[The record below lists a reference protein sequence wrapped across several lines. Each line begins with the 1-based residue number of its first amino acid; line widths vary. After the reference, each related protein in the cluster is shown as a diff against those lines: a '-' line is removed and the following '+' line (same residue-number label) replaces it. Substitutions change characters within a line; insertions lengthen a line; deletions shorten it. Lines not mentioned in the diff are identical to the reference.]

1 MTSNLFLVH
10 TVDSDS
16 QCEGDLECFQRD
28 SVEAVPGCYGT
39 GSSGWDYCYKPETP
53 PPTTT
58 KSPTASPTLCPTDG
72 PVLTAQPT
80 GPITYKPGEATT
92 LSEDGYVTLSTG
104 LVAKLIAEAG
114 KKVVFANGD
123 TSSENFHVRPDGA
136 AVFQDDCGGGWTYVS
151 NSEVGGSSTYT
162 GGVGSIYFNAL
173 GEVTGYKRIQK
184 NTRVNCSGGKT
195 FWGTWV
201 TCEESGSTGRVLEV
215 HPKGHSNGDPDTRR
229 ETLLG
234 RRNGRSGG
242 NYEGVGKFD
251 YNYSVTLASSL
262 VDFEH

>member
-1 MTSNLFLVH
+1 MWKLLNGDRQPSPDYRFTIVAHLTSDVFLVH

-16 QCEGDLECFQRD
+16 QCEGDLVCFQRD

-39 GSSGWDYCYKPETP
+39 GSSGWDYCYKPGTP

-114 KKVVFANGD
+114 KPVDQESLRGRPHRPPNGQ
-123 TSSENFHVRPDGA
+123 RKLRQGA
-136 AVFQDDCGGGWTYVS
+136 
-151 NSEVGGSSTYT
+151 
-162 GGVGSIYFNAL
+162 
-173 GEVTGYKRIQK
+173 
-184 NTRVNCSGGKT
+184 
-195 FWGTWV
+195 
-201 TCEESGSTGRVLEV
+201 
-215 HPKGHSNGDPDTRR
+215 
-229 ETLLG
+229 
-234 RRNGRSGG
+234 
-242 NYEGVGKFD
+242 
-251 YNYSVTLASSL
+251 
-262 VDFEH
+262 